1 MELCFL
7 HCHIEVNKHVSVQES
22 AIFSYKFARIGLHH
36 LWLLYFY
43 PECFD
48 ENARAVLSQI
58 EENKIIQMEV
68 RFEECDNPCLEVK
81 KCGFQMVYEQDIKD
95 IREMMAPHSKC

>member
-68 RFEECDNPCLEVK
+68 RFEDCDNPCLEVK
-81 KCGFQMVYEQDIKD
+81 KCGF
-95 IREMMAPHSKC
+95 